1 MSFTSRPVLAVFL
14 LAIFILAATLG
25 GPGNGLEQSVMAGAA
40 ELRSSLP
47 AVARMASAVT
57 LLGGYPF
64 TLAAALLASLWLIW
78 RRQWALA
85 FLLMVT
91 VLGERWLV
99 DALKDW
105 IGRTRPPLE
114 VLPDSL
120 AFPSGHSANS
130 MTTYLAVAM
139 MAFPP
144 RIRRTAI
151 ILALGL
157 ALLVGLTRL
166 VLGVHWPTDV
176 IGGWTLGLFVVGLAV
191 TVGERSAILPVEA
204 KHDVVGGHLPPVTED
219 KPA

>member
-1 MSFTSRPVLAVFL
+1 
-14 LAIFILAATLG
+14 
-25 GPGNGLEQSVMAGAA
+25 
-40 ELRSSLP
+40 
-47 AVARMASAVT
+47 
-57 LLGGYPF
+57 
-64 TLAAALLASLWLIW
+64 
-78 RRQWALA
+78 
-85 FLLMVT
+85 
-91 VLGERWLV
+91 
-99 DALKDW
+99 
-105 IGRTRPPLE
+105 
-114 VLPDSL
+114 
-120 AFPSGHSANS
+120 